1 MDYRGIF
8 LYENSSVFRA
18 EEFIFMV
25 NFDEIEFLES
35 EIVDDDPTAPVGT
48 LVHITEDGKVESVEQ
63 KQDVQVVESDV
74 QNETR
79 QGEAKEV
86 VEVDNSDNEQNEMA
100 QTVTTDVQDEPQ
112 ADETAKSEETV
123 TETSQPEETVTET
136 SQPEAVEQAEEVEET
151 TDVSTEETLQVADES
166 EEPVETANEIV
177 DETAIETTEEAQ
189 EVTPQAETAEEAQNV
204 EDAFE
209 EPAPVEDNAAVENA
223 VVEESAQESQ
233 NVEAAQDEKPEEQ
246 KTVQKAKKPRKPAQK
261 KEAAPVVVNDEEH
274 KTSLNLHNGKSIND
288 ELFGTSFEI
297 EQPAKAKIVSTK
309 KKQEKA
315 EDLWAVAA
323 VANPKKETAPVK
335 EEAKV
340 EAKPVKT
347 AAKKATTKTAE
358 SAPKAENEDVKPAPK
373 KTASKKST
381 KVENINTSTEE
392 KKVAKTTK
400 EVATEEKPVKA
411 SKATKEVP
419 VKEAPV
425 KEEKAQKAETKTVKD
440 DETVIVEG
448 EGKTHGKY
456 VIKKTD
462 KGNFVFKLY
471 SSNYRVVAIGAQAY
485 TTLGAAKIGIQSII
499 NNAEKAPV
507 ENQTLKKYE
516 VEKFP
521 KWEIYQDKK
530 GEYRLRLFATNGNL
544 IATTNDGYADITGAK
559 NGIAAVARANKGC
572 AIVRNDNLW

>member
-1 MDYRGIF
+1 
-8 LYENSSVFRA
+8 
-18 EEFIFMV
+18 MV

-48 LVHITEDGKVESVEQ
+48 LVHITEDGKAEPVKQ
-63 KQDVQVVESDV
+63 KQNVQVVESDV

-112 ADETAKSEETV
+112 TEQTA
-123 TETSQPEETVTET
+123 QPEETVTEN
-136 SQPEAVEQAEEVEET
+136 SQPEAVEQAEEVEDT

-166 EEPVETANEIV
+166 TETVETESVNEV
-177 DETAIETTEEAQ
+177 ADETAVETTEEPQ
-189 EVTPQAETAEEAQNV
+189 EVTPQAETAEEAQNI
-204 EDAFE
+204 EDSSE
-209 EPAPVEDNAAVENA
+209 ETAPVEDNAAVENA
-223 VVEESAQESQ
+223 PVEDNTAVENAAIEESAQESQ
-233 NVEAAQDEKPEEQ
+233 NVEAAQDEQPEEQ

-261 KEAAPVVVNDEEH
+261 KEAAPAVVNNEEH
-274 KTSLNLHNGKSIND
+274 KTSLNLKNGKSVND
-288 ELFGTSFEI
+288 ELFGTSFEM

-358 SAPKAENEDVKPAPK
+358 SAQKAENEDVKPTPK

-425 KEEKAQKAETKTVKD
+425 KEEEKAHKAETKTVKD

-507 ENQTLKKYE
+507 ENQTLKNYE

>member
-1 MDYRGIF
+1 
-8 LYENSSVFRA
+8 
-18 EEFIFMV
+18 MV

-48 LVHITEDGKVESVEQ
+48 LVHITEDGKAEPVEQ

-74 QNETR
+74 RNETR

-86 VEVDNSDNEQNEMA
+86 VEVGNSDNEQNEMA

-112 ADETAKSEETV
+112 AEQTV
-123 TETSQPEETVTET
+123 QSEETVTET
-136 SQPEAVEQAEEVEET
+136 SQPEAVEQAEEVEDT

-166 EEPVETANEIV
+166 TETVETESVNEV
-177 DETAIETTEEAQ
+177 ADETAVETTEETAVEATEDVQ
-189 EVTPQAETAEEAQNV
+189 EVAPQDEIVEESSEET
-204 EDAFE
+204 
-209 EPAPVEDNAAVENA
+209 APVEENVTENA
-223 VVEESAQESQ
+223 VVEEESAQEVQS
-233 NVEAAQDEKPEEQ
+233 VETAQDEQPEEQ
-246 KTVQKAKKPRKPAQK
+246 KPVQKAKKPRKPAQK

-274 KTSLNLHNGKSIND
+274 KTSLNLKNGKSVND
-288 ELFGTSFEI
+288 ELFGTSFEM

-335 EEAKV
+335 EEAQV

-358 SAPKAENEDVKPAPK
+358 SAPKAENEDVKPTPK

-425 KEEKAQKAETKTVKD
+425 KEEEKAHKAETKTVKD

-507 ENQTLKKYE
+507 ENQTLKNYE

>member
-1 MDYRGIF
+1 
-8 LYENSSVFRA
+8 
-18 EEFIFMV
+18 MV

-48 LVHITEDGKVESVEQ
+48 LVHITEDGKAEPVEQ
-63 KQDVQVVESDV
+63 KQDVQVVESDD

-86 VEVDNSDNEQNEMA
+86 VEVGNSDNEQKELA

-112 ADETAKSEETV
+112 AEQTAQS
-123 TETSQPEETVTET
+123 EETVTET
-136 SQPEAVEQAEEVEET
+136 SQPEAVEQAKEVEET
-151 TDVSTEETLQVADES
+151 TDVSNEEVADES
-166 EEPVETANEIV
+166 TETVETESVNEV
-177 DETAIETTEEAQ
+177 ADETAIETTEEPQ
-189 EVTPQAETAEEAQNV
+189 EVTPQVEIVEEEQNI
-204 EDAFE
+204 EDASE
-209 EPAPVEDNAAVENA
+209 ETAPVEDNAAVENAPVEDKTAVENA

-233 NVEAAQDEKPEEQ
+233 NVEAAQDEQPEEQ

-261 KEAAPVVVNDEEH
+261 KEAAPAVVNDEEH
-274 KTSLNLHNGKSIND
+274 KTSLNLKNGKSVND

-425 KEEKAQKAETKTVKD
+425 KEEEKAHKAEPKTVKD

-448 EGKTHGKY
+448 EGKVHGKY

-507 ENQTLKKYE
+507 ENQTLKNYE

>member
-1 MDYRGIF
+1 
-8 LYENSSVFRA
+8 
-18 EEFIFMV
+18 MV

-48 LVHITEDGKVESVEQ
+48 LVHITEDGKAEPVEQ

-74 QNETR
+74 RNETR
-79 QGEAKEV
+79 QGEAEEV
-86 VEVDNSDNEQNEMA
+86 VEVGNSDNEQNELA

-112 ADETAKSEETV
+112 AEQTAQS
-123 TETSQPEETVTET
+123 EETVTET
-136 SQPEAVEQAEEVEET
+136 SQPEAVEQAEEVEDT
-151 TDVSTEETLQVADES
+151 TDVANEEVADES
-166 EEPVETANEIV
+166 EEPVETADELV
-177 DETAIETTEEAQ
+177 DETAVETTEEPQ
-189 EVTPQAETAEEAQNV
+189 EVTPQAEITEEAQNI
-204 EDAFE
+204 EDTSE
-209 EPAPVEDNAAVENA
+209 ETAPVEDNTAVENA

-233 NVEAAQDEKPEEQ
+233 NVEAAQDEQPEEQ

-261 KEAAPVVVNDEEH
+261 KEAAPAVVNDEEH
-274 KTSLNLHNGKSIND
+274 KTSLNLKNGKSVND
-288 ELFGTSFEI
+288 ELFGTSFEM

-358 SAPKAENEDVKPAPK
+358 SAPKAENEDVKPTPK

-425 KEEKAQKAETKTVKD
+425 KEEEEKAHKAETKTVKD

-507 ENQTLKKYE
+507 ENQTLKNYE

>member
-1 MDYRGIF
+1 
-8 LYENSSVFRA
+8 
-18 EEFIFMV
+18 MV

-74 QNETR
+74 QSETR
-79 QGEAKEV
+79 QGESQEV
-86 VEVDNSDNEQNEMA
+86 VEIDNSDNEQNEMA
-100 QTVTTDVQDEPQ
+100 QTVTTDVQDEAQ
-112 ADETAKSEETV
+112 TEDADVALE
-123 TETSQPEETVTET
+123 ET

-166 EEPVETANEIV
+166 EENVETANEIV
-177 DETAIETTEEAQ
+177 DEAAIETTEEAQ

-209 EPAPVEDNAAVENA
+209 ETAPVEDNTAVENA

-233 NVEAAQDEKPEEQ
+233 NVETAQNEQPEEQ
-246 KTVQKAKKPRKPAQK
+246 KTVQKAKKPRKHAQK

-274 KTSLNLHNGKSIND
+274 KTSLNLTNGKSVKD

-297 EQPAKAKIVSTK
+297 EQPAKTKIVSTK

-358 SAPKAENEDVKPAPK
+358 SAPKAENEDIKPAPK

-507 ENQTLKKYE
+507 ENQTLKNYE
-516 VEKFP
+516 TLKFP

-544 IATTNDGYADITGAK
+544 IATTNDGYTDITGAK

>member
-1 MDYRGIF
+1 
-8 LYENSSVFRA
+8 
-18 EEFIFMV
+18 MV

-48 LVHITEDGKVESVEQ
+48 LVHITEDGKAEPVEQ

-79 QGEAKEV
+79 QGEAEEV
-86 VEVDNSDNEQNEMA
+86 VEVGNSDNEQNELA

-112 ADETAKSEETV
+112 IEETV
-123 TETSQPEETVTET
+123 QSEEEAETSQPKV
-136 SQPEAVEQAEEVEET
+136 VEQAEEVEEA
-151 TDVSTEETLQVADES
+151 TDAQTEEAAQVADES
-166 EEPVETANEIV
+166 EEPVETANELV
-177 DETAIETTEEAQ
+177 DETAVETTEEPQ
-189 EVTPQAETAEEAQNV
+189 EVAPQAEITEEAQNI
-204 EDAFE
+204 EDASE
-209 EPAPVEDNAAVENA
+209 ETAPVEDNAAVENAPVEDKTVVENA

-233 NVEAAQDEKPEEQ
+233 NVEAAQDEQPEEQ

-274 KTSLNLHNGKSIND
+274 KTSLNLKNGKSVND
-288 ELFGTSFEI
+288 ELFGTSFEM

-335 EEAKV
+335 EEAKE

-358 SAPKAENEDVKPAPK
+358 SAPKAENEDVKPTPK

-425 KEEKAQKAETKTVKD
+425 KEEEKAHKAETKTVKD
-440 DETVIVEG
+440 EETVIVEG
-448 EGKTHGKY
+448 EGKIHGKY

-507 ENQTLKKYE
+507 ENQTLKNYE

>member
-1 MDYRGIF
+1 
-8 LYENSSVFRA
+8 
-18 EEFIFMV
+18 MV

-48 LVHITEDGKVESVEQ
+48 LVHITEDGKAEPVEQ

-79 QGEAKEV
+79 QGEAEEV
-86 VEVDNSDNEQNEMA
+86 VEVGNSDNEQNEMA

-112 ADETAKSEETV
+112 VEETA
-123 TETSQPEETVTET
+123 QPEETVTET
-136 SQPEAVEQAEEVEET
+136 SQPEAVEQAEEVEDT
-151 TDVSTEETLQVADES
+151 TDVANEEVADES
-166 EEPVETANEIV
+166 EEPVETANELV
-177 DETAIETTEEAQ
+177 DETAVETTEEPQ
-189 EVTPQAETAEEAQNV
+189 EVTPQAEISEEAQNI
-204 EDAFE
+204 EDASE
-209 EPAPVEDNAAVENA
+209 ETAPVEDNTALENA

-233 NVEAAQDEKPEEQ
+233 NVETAQDEQPEEQ

-274 KTSLNLHNGKSIND
+274 KTSLNLKNGKSVND
-288 ELFGTSFEI
+288 ELFGTSFEM

-358 SAPKAENEDVKPAPK
+358 SEPKAENEDVKPAPK

-392 KKVAKTTK
+392 KQVAKTTK

-425 KEEKAQKAETKTVKD
+425 KEEEKAHKAETKTVKD

-507 ENQTLKKYE
+507 ENQTLKNYE

>member
-1 MDYRGIF
+1 
-8 LYENSSVFRA
+8 
-18 EEFIFMV
+18 MV

-74 QNETR
+74 QSETR

-112 ADETAKSEETV
+112 ADETAQS
-123 TETSQPEETVTET
+123 EETVTET

-166 EEPVETANEIV
+166 EENVETANEIV

-189 EVTPQAETAEEAQNV
+189 EVTPQAEITEEVQNV

-209 EPAPVEDNAAVENA
+209 ETAPVEDNTAVENA

-233 NVEAAQDEKPEEQ
+233 NVEAAQKEQPEEQ

-274 KTSLNLHNGKSIND
+274 KTSLNLTNGKSVKD

-347 AAKKATTKTAE
+347 TAKKATTKTAE

-544 IATTNDGYADITGAK
+544 IATTNDGYTDITGAK

>member
-1 MDYRGIF
+1 
-8 LYENSSVFRA
+8 
-18 EEFIFMV
+18 MV
-25 NFDEIEFLES
+25 NFDKIEFLES

-48 LVHITEDGKVESVEQ
+48 LVHITEDGKAEPVEQ
-63 KQDVQVVESDV
+63 KQNVQVVESDV
-74 QNETR
+74 RNETR

-112 ADETAKSEETV
+112 AEQTAQS
-123 TETSQPEETVTET
+123 EETVTET
-136 SQPEAVEQAEEVEET
+136 SQPEAVEQAEEVEDT

-166 EEPVETANEIV
+166 TETVETANELV
-177 DETAIETTEEAQ
+177 DETAIETTEEPQ
-189 EVTPQAETAEEAQNV
+189 EVTPQAEITEEAQNI
-204 EDAFE
+204 EDASE
-209 EPAPVEDNAAVENA
+209 ETASVEDNAAVENA

-233 NVEAAQDEKPEEQ
+233 NVEAAQDEQPEEQ

-274 KTSLNLHNGKSIND
+274 KTSLNLKNGKSVND
-288 ELFGTSFEI
+288 ELFGTSFEM

-323 VANPKKETAPVK
+323 VATPKKETAPVK

-347 AAKKATTKTAE
+347 AAKKAATKTAE

-392 KKVAKTTK
+392 KRVAKTTK

-425 KEEKAQKAETKTVKD
+425 KEEEKAHKAETKTVKD

-448 EGKTHGKY
+448 EGKVHGKY

-507 ENQTLKKYE
+507 ENQTLKNYE